1 MLDRFALRW
10 LLLILVLMAAP
21 VASRVKGDDLED
33 RVEAKRKI
41 AEAER
46 IKAAE
51 QIRKDAAERMKELEG
66 RLAEVRQWT
75 QAQFEL
81 GERDIIDKPQYI
93 TPTLERWQKQRGRD
107 IYQFLQ
113 FRDESRGA
121 IESGRALNTL
131 LERVGAA
138 AHQHLQTRQIDP
150 SRALP
155 LYEPTQ
161 IDKIDGLILRHLVWQ
176 KNTLGFKASGRFNK
190 DPIDVQWPAILKEKT
205 WEDHRLAVEAARKQV
220 LVELDSNPG
229 LSPETDEQLRDAVSS
244 LNAAF
249 SSYRKDWI
257 RRSNATGGVDGFKLL
272 RLHEGQRHIEQ
283 LIAAVYQIVEA
294 TSYQD
299 VVQGESFTGGDIEE
313 FLSYMYMNNLKLA
326 PAKAND
332 RDAYGRVFDMMV
344 RYYLDINA
352 VVKLERYLEQEIG
365 QLNQIN
371 REAIDVALGKT
382 MSAADQAAIMIEELK
397 YARALLNNPQ

>member
-93 TPTLERWQKQRGRD
+93 TQTLERWQKQRGRD